1 MRKVV
6 KKEEKKAETVGPWE
20 VEHGELL
27 GHVQEAWA
35 SQPQHTVPGG
45 GTHRLM
51 SGWPFS
57 TF

>member
-1 MRKVV
+1 MV

-51 SGWPFS
+51 SGWPLS